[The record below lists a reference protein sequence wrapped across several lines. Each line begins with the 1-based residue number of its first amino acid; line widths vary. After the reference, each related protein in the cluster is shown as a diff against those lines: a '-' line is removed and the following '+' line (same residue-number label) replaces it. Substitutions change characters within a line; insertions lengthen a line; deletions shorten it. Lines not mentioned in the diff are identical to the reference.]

1 MIARR
6 PNLFFLSLLF
16 CGFSARADHDTLSL
30 SSKKE
35 ASRSTLGLA
44 ADVSQFSFS
53 GASIQGSGLKA
64 DFTHYLTDRIGAEV
78 FLSTALTN
86 SGSNSFN
93 GFGTYA
99 HYSFFSNCCGLTQKI
114 KVGGQDLLEE
124 QIPRSFKLQV
134 GVGLNQ
140 YLFNGSSGVY
150 SMSGPG
156 AMIQAVDTFWGF
168 TWFGGARTMILS
180 NGHVNASGLSF
191 YLGLSFSL

>member
-1 MIARR
+1 MIAR
-6 PNLFFLSLLF
+6 PLNFFLFALLF
-16 CGFSARADHDTLSL
+16 CGFAVHAENDILSL
-30 SSKKE
+30 TSKKE

-44 ADVSQFSFS
+44 ADISQFSFS
-53 GASIQGSGLKA
+53 GASIQGTGLKA
-64 DFTHYLTDRIGAEV
+64 DFTHYITDRIGAEV
-78 FLSTALTN
+78 FLSTALTS

-99 HYSFFSNCCGLTQKI
+99 HYSLFSDCCGLTQKV

-134 GVGLNQ
+134 GAGLNQ

-156 AMIQAVDTFWGF
+156 AMVQAVDTFWGF
-168 TWFGGARTMILS
+168 TWLAGARMMLLS
-180 NGHVNASGLSF
+180 NGHISASGLSL
-191 YLGLSFSL
+191 YIGVSFSL

>member
-6 PNLFFLSLLF
+6 PNLLLLLFLF
-16 CGFSARADHDTLSL
+16 CGFSVHADNDVLSL
-30 SSKKE
+30 TSKKE

-44 ADVSQFSFS
+44 ADISQFKFT
-53 GASIQGSGLKA
+53 GASIQGSGIKA

-99 HYSFFSNCCGLTQKI
+99 HYSFFSDCCGLTQKLKI
-114 KVGGQDLLEE
+114 GGQDLLEE

-156 AMIQAVDTFWGF
+156 AMVQAVDTFWGF
-168 TWFGGARTMILS
+168 TWFGGARTMFLS
-180 NGHVNASGLSF
+180 NGHIGASGLSV